1 VKQDLEQQRI
11 TNDTRDFLKDNFP
24 QARMTVIVDGVIDA
38 TGDIIV
44 TISSSQTSVDLSIDL
59 ESQTIG
65 NNSTRPRSLA
75 GKVAAM
81 NRAGAE
87 SAAESLLRHWKSVAV
102 VQP

>member
-1 VKQDLEQQRI
+1 MNQDLEQQRI
-11 TNDTRDFLKDNFP
+11 TNDIRDFLKDNFP

-65 NNSTRPRSLA
+65 NNSTRPRWL
-75 GKVAAM
+75 GKW
-81 NRAGAE
+81 R
-87 SAAESLLRHWKSVAV
+87 R
-102 VQP
+102 